1 MKKIIEILKRI
12 ALSVVAWFNR
22 WPKDLILHF
31 TLADDIQFIT
41 WIIGAVTLG
50 LFVPIKWVFAAS
62 AAVTLCLVVI
72 KDCVL
77 DTEADWRDIAAGIGG
92 LLWSLFKLWLAVSV
106 LRLFFC

>member
-1 MKKIIEILKRI
+1 MKKIIEILKTI
-12 ALSVVAWFNR
+12 ALSIVAWFNR

-31 TLADDIQFIT
+31 TLADNIHAIV
-41 WIIGAVTLG
+41 WVIGAVTLG
-50 LFVPIKWVFAAS
+50 MFAPLKWVFAAS
-62 AAVTLCLVVI
+62 AAVTLCLIVI

-92 LLWSLFKLWLAVSV
+92 LLWSLFKLWLTVFV